1 MHLFFVIL
9 AIVAVGRLLQA
20 LEKTPQKTQVAVNH
34 APNEPWIT
42 QEKEQEI
49 VEWIRS
55 GGLKN

>member
-1 MHLFFVIL
+1 MHLFFVVL
-9 AIVAVGRLLQA
+9 AIVVLGRLLQV

-34 APNEPWIT
+34 APTEPWIT
-42 QEKEQEI
+42 REKEQEI